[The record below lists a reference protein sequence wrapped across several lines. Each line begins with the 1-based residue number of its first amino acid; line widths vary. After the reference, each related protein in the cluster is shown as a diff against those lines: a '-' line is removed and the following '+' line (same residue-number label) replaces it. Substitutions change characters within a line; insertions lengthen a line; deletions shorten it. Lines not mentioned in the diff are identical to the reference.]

1 MRTRGWVLGIVLTA
15 AFACGVDGRRAGH
28 PDDGE
33 PKFSADRLELND
45 HDAILDLLEPE
56 EREALARSQMS
67 GTGDGRG
74 AGSDTSEGKADKAG
88 KVGISVL
95 SVALSAAAV
104 AAPFFLF

>member
-1 MRTRGWVLGIVLTA
+1 MRTRGWVLGLALTA
-15 AFACGVDGRRAGH
+15 AVACGLDGRRAGH
-28 PDDGE
+28 QDDGE
-33 PKFSADRLELND
+33 PEFSADRLALND
-45 HDAILDLLEPE
+45 HDAIFDLLEPE

-74 AGSDTSEGKADKAG
+74 VSSDTSDSRADKVG
-88 KVGISVL
+88 KVGLSVL